1 MRVCVLYAGAGRD
14 SGKLKAIAEALARG
28 VESQGNQI
36 DVYDMALENGKK
48 VSFYDYLIVGTES
61 TAFFGGK
68 IPSTIREFFKNA
80 GTLSGKRC
88 MAFVRKSGLRSQRT
102 LQVLMKVMEGEGMYL
117 RISEVFARPDFA
129 QATGKR
135 LKVSHE

>member
-28 VESQGNQI
+28 VESQGNQV

>member
-28 VESQGNQI
+28 VESQGNQV

-68 IPSTIREFFKNA
+68 IPSAIREFFKNA

-129 QATGKR
+129 QAPGKR

>member
-14 SGKLKAIAEALARG
+14 SGKLKAIADALARG
-28 VESQGNQI
+28 VESQGNQV

-68 IPSTIREFFKNA
+68 IPSTIRDFFKNA
-80 GTLSGKRC
+80 GTVSGKRC

-117 RISEVFARPDFA
+117 RNSEVFARPDFA

>member
-28 VESQGNQI
+28 VESQGNQV

-68 IPSTIREFFKNA
+68 IPSTVRDFFKNA

>member
-28 VESQGNQI
+28 VESQGNQV

-61 TAFFGGK
+61 TAFFDGK
-68 IPSTIREFFKNA
+68 IPSAIREFFKNA